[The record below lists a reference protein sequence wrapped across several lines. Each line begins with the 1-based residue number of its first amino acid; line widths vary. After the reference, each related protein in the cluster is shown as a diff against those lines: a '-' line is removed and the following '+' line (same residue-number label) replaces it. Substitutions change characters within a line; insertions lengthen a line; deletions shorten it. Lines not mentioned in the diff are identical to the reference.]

1 MVLEEVLERMKGP
14 DRIRVMAGEK
24 EIYAGFNGTFKSEEK
39 YREYAKSEVERL
51 GATLD
56 IKHRQHKEKGLL
68 PPLHPEQTPDYRF
81 SDLQTTLYFKITIK
95 EEV

>member
-1 MVLEEVLERMKGP
+1 MVLEEVLERMAGP

-24 EIYAGFNGTFKSEEK
+24 EVYAGFAGAFRYEAE
-39 YREYAKSEVERL
+39 YREHLKSEVERL

-56 IKHRQHKEKGLL
+56 ITHRKHKEKGLL

>member
-24 EIYAGFNGTFKSEEK
+24 EVYAGFNGTFKSEEK
-39 YREYAKSEVERL
+39 YREYAKYEVERL
-51 GATLD
+51 GVTLD
-56 IKHRQHKEKGLL
+56 IKHRKHKEKGLL

>member
-1 MVLEEVLERMKGP
+1 MVLEEVLERMAGP
-14 DRIRVMAGEK
+14 DRIRVMEGEK

-51 GATLD
+51 GVTLD
-56 IKHRQHKEKGLL
+56 IKHRKHKEKGLL
-68 PPLHPEQTPDYRF
+68 PPLHPEQTPDYSF

>member
-1 MVLEEVLERMKGP
+1 MVLEEVLERMAGP

-24 EIYAGFNGTFKSEEK
+24 EIYAGFNGVFKSEEK
-39 YREYAKSEVERL
+39 YREYKKSEVERL

-56 IKHRQHKEKGLL
+56 IKHKQYKEKGLL
-68 PPLHPEQTPDYRF
+68 PPLHPKQTPDYQF